1 MYEYG
6 CTSLTFIPNIKNLK
20 ELSFNNCSWIYPNV
34 ETINKLIKLQRWF
47 TKYSKFFS
55 RFN

>member
-20 ELSFNNCSWIYPNV
+20 ELDYSGCNWIYPNV
-34 ETINKLIKLQRWF
+34 
-47 TKYSKFFS
+47 
-55 RFN
+55 